1 MAGLIRTFGSVNNVV
16 VTVSDTLEEVAKQGK
31 DIVCKSSK
39 MVLNTV
45 DTLNAYTTIMKQKAE
60 ASKEVFDKSKY
71 MDFLAYQND
80 LEMTEELQKVAARI
94 TGKPAEEIDENDLI
108 QLHENSEKLFN
119 AIKRK

>member
-31 DIVCKSSK
+31 DVVIKSSK

-45 DTLNAYTTIMKQKAE
+45 DTLTAYTTIMKQKAE
-60 ASKEVFDKSKY
+60 ASAEVFDKAKY

>member
-1 MAGLIRTFGSVNNVV
+1 MAGLIRAFGSVNNVV

-31 DIVCKSSK
+31 DVVIKSSK

-45 DTLNAYTTIMKQKAE
+45 DTLTAYTTTMKQKAE
-60 ASKEVFDKSKY
+60 ASAEVFDKAKY

-80 LEMTEELQKVAARI
+80 LEMTEELQKVASRI

>member
-31 DIVCKSSK
+31 DVVIKSSK

-45 DTLNAYTTIMKQKAE
+45 DTLTAYTTIMKQKAE
-60 ASKEVFDKSKY
+60 ASKEVFDKAKY

>member
-1 MAGLIRTFGSVNNVV
+1 MAGLIRTFGSVNNIV

-45 DTLNAYTTIMKQKAE
+45 DALNAYTTTMKQKAE
-60 ASKEVFDKSKY
+60 ASAEVFNKSKY

>member
-31 DIVCKSSK
+31 DVVIKSSK
-39 MVLNTV
+39 MVSNTI
-45 DTLNAYTTIMKQKAE
+45 DTLTAYTTTMKQKAE
-60 ASKEVFDKSKY
+60 ASAEVFDKSKY

-80 LEMTEELQKVAARI
+80 LEMTEELQKVASRI

-108 QLHENSEKLFN
+108 NLHEQSNKLFN
-119 AIKRK
+119 AIKRN

>member
-31 DIVCKSSK
+31 DVVIKSSK
-39 MVLNTV
+39 IVLNAV
-45 DTLNAYTTIMKQKAE
+45 DTLTAYTTTMKQKAE
-60 ASKEVFDKSKY
+60 ASAEVFDKAKY

-80 LEMTEELQKVAARI
+80 LEMTLELQKVASRV
-94 TGKPAEEIDENDLI
+94 TGKSTEEIDEIDLI

>member
-31 DIVCKSSK
+31 DVVIKSSK
-39 MVLNTV
+39 MVSNTI
-45 DTLNAYTTIMKQKAE
+45 DTLTAYTTTMKQKAE
-60 ASKEVFDKSKY
+60 ASAEVFDKSKY

-94 TGKPAEEIDENDLI
+94 TGKPSEEIDENDLI
-108 QLHENSEKLFN
+108 QLHEQSNKLFN
-119 AIKRK
+119 AIKRN

>member
-31 DIVCKSSK
+31 DVVIKSSK
-39 MVLNTV
+39 MVSNTI
-45 DTLNAYTTIMKQKAE
+45 DTLTAYTTTMKQKAE
-60 ASKEVFDKSKY
+60 ASAEVFDKAKY

-80 LEMTEELQKVAARI
+80 LEMTEELQKVASRI

>member
-1 MAGLIRTFGSVNNVV
+1 MAGLIRTFGAVNNVV

-31 DIVCKSSK
+31 DVVIKSSK

-45 DTLNAYTTIMKQKAE
+45 DTLTAYTTIMKQKAE
-60 ASKEVFDKSKY
+60 ASKEVFDKAKY

>member
-45 DTLNAYTTIMKQKAE
+45 DALTAYTTVMKHKAE
-60 ASKEVFDKSKY
+60 ASKEVFDKAKY

-94 TGKPAEEIDENDLI
+94 TGKPAEEIDEADLI
-108 QLHENSEKLFN
+108 QLHEQSNKLFN

>member
-1 MAGLIRTFGSVNNVV
+1 MAGLIRTFGSVNNVIV
-16 VTVSDTLEEVAKQGK
+16 NVSDTLEEVAKQGK
-31 DIVCKSSK
+31 DVVIKSSK
-39 MVLNTV
+39 MVSNTI
-45 DTLNAYTTIMKQKAE
+45 DALTAYTTTMKQKAE
-60 ASKEVFDKSKY
+60 ASAEVFNKSKY

-80 LEMTEELQKVAARI
+80 LEMTEELQKVASRI